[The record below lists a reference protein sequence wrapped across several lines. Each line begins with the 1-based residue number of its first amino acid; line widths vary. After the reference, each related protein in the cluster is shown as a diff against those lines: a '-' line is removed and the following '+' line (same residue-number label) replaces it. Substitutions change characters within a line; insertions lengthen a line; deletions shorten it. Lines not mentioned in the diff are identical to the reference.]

1 MNIQVTRRHGEIREV
16 VKKRVYEKLKP
27 ILADYPRI
35 ENVHVILDAQ
45 RFQQIVEIVV
55 QAKQH
60 IIIEAR
66 ESAEDMIKS
75 IDNAIE
81 KLDRQLR
88 RAREKLVEHKHEA
101 HRTKISDFE

>member
-1 MNIQVTRRHGEIREV
+1 
-16 VKKRVYEKLKP
+16 
-27 ILADYPRI
+27 
-35 ENVHVILDAQ
+35 VIV
-45 RFQQIVEIVV
+45 I
-55 QAKQH
+55 
-60 IIIEAR
+60 
-66 ESAEDMIKS
+66 EDMIKS